1 MRFVSTRIDGVVEVR
16 LDPHRDERGFFARAW
31 CADEFEAAGLDVEWV
46 QMNIG
51 RSDYAGTLRGMHY
64 QRDPCGEWK
73 LVRCVRGS
81 LFDVAVDLRERS
93 DTRHDWV
100 GAELTAEAG
109 NMLLI
114 PPGCAHGYLTLSD
127 HTDLVYQTSHR
138 YEPGAAT
145 GVRYD
150 DPAFGIEWPAEIVR
164 ISDQDR
170 SWPAVRI

>member
-1 MRFVSTRIDGVVEVR
+1 MRFVSTRIDGVVEVH
-16 LDPHRDERGFFARAW
+16 LDPRRDGRGFFARAW
-31 CADEFEAAGLDVEWV
+31 CADEFEAAGFDVEWV

-51 RSDYAGTLRGMHY
+51 RSDSAGTLRGMHY

-127 HTDLVYQTSHR
+127 HTDLVYHTSHR

-150 DPAFGIEWPAEIVR
+150 DPAFGIEWPAEI
-164 ISDQDR
+164 IQMSEQDR
-170 SWPAVRI
+170 SWPAVKI